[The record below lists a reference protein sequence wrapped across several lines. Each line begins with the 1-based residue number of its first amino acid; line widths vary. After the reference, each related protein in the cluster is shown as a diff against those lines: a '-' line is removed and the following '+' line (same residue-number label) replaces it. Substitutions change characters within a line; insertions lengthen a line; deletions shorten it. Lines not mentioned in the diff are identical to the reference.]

1 MIVEEKILS
10 ALERLHVATRS
21 SLQKAGQQQGLS
33 PLHARILHRLQSGPQ
48 TISSLA
54 AEFRISKPT
63 VSDSVAILLVRNFV
77 KKHADESDGRSHKIS
92 LTETG
97 IQQAELLG
105 AYAAPFL
112 QSVGQMD
119 EKQKEALWGALL
131 NLIKIMQAQGLIP
144 LSGMCFTC
152 NHYQETNEGGG
163 YCRLMQAP
171 LAATELRIDCPEHER
186 AA

>member
-1 MIVEEKILS
+1 MIIEEKILS
-10 ALERLHVATRS
+10 ALERLHTVTRS

-54 AEFRISKPT
+54 SQFRISKPT
-63 VSDSVAILLVRNFV
+63 VSDSVAVLLMRKFV
-77 KKHADESDGRSHKIS
+77 KKYADENDGRSHKIG
-92 LTETG
+92 LTPAGEKE
-97 IQQAELLG
+97 ASLLG

-119 EKQKEALWGALL
+119 DLQKQALWAALL
-131 NLIKIMQAQGLIP
+131 NLLKIMQAQGLIP
-144 LSGMCFTC
+144 HDRMCSTC
-152 NHYQETNEGGG
+152 NHFQETGDGG
-163 YCRLMQAP
+163 YCKLMQVP
-171 LAATELRIDCPEHER
+171 LVAAELRIDCPEHER

>member
-10 ALERLHVATRS
+10 ALERLHTVTRS

-54 AEFRISKPT
+54 LAFRISKPT
-63 VSDSVAILLVRNFV
+63 VSDSVAVLLERKFV
-77 KKHADESDGRSHKIS
+77 KKYADEKDGRSHKIG
-92 LTETG
+92 LTAAGEK
-97 IQQAELLG
+97 QAVMLD

-119 EKQKEALWGALL
+119 DLQKQALWGALL
-131 NLIKIMQAQGLIP
+131 NLLKIMQGQGLIP
-144 LSGMCFTC
+144 HDRMCSTC
-152 NHYQETNEGGG
+152 NHFQETGDGG
-163 YCRLMQAP
+163 YCKLMQVP
-171 LAATELRIDCPEHER
+171 LAIADLRIDCPEHER